1 MNSDQLKQTAH
12 NRRNNVQKVQRPSL
26 KIGEKVVRDSSGG
39 ALWPKPPTEMTVVKL
54 SYINLS

>member
-12 NRRNNVQKVQRPSL
+12 NRRNNAQKVQRPSL

-39 ALWPKPPTEMTVVKL
+39 ASNIV
-54 SYINLS
+54 YQ